1 MKLEE
6 AKEYS
11 RIMMKTFDTK
21 CPNINLRNINYLKA
35 ESIKILLQELENSI
49 SKDKVKEKIDKIEK
63 RINYLKSEYN
73 IEKETQENKCFP
85 MSVKEK

>member
-63 RINYLKSEYN
+63 RINYLKSE
-73 IEKETQENKCFP
+73 ISKT
-85 MSVKEK
+85 